1 MNLYRV
7 PSDLLLLGEHC
18 YLDCSDECYFTD
30 VYDCR
35 PKSGIKPTVL
45 LIKQECASTIRR
57 LAVELKPLLPPE
69 WTRSYTFVAIPSS
82 RGSNRPISAML
93 HHLQLNDIR
102 ELVVQRE
109 ATPLSRM
116 GWRLSP
122 VEREEFFALN
132 DLAADPKPSAVVL
145 VDDVLTTGSHFRAAR
160 SVVRKRWPGLRI
172 IGLFLARTCSR
183 RKHQCYFNERRPARH
198 MPWCCAEALALLPK
212 ASDQH
217 LRMCSDVDG

>member
-7 PSDLLLLGEHC
+7 PTDLLLLGEHC

-30 VYDCR
+30 VYDCH
-35 PKSGIKPTVL
+35 KSGIRSTVFL
-45 LIKQECASTIRR
+45 VKQECANTIARI
-57 LAVELKPLLPPE
+57 AVELRPLLPAE
-69 WTRSYTFVAIPSS
+69 WTRSYTFVAMPSS
-82 RGSNRPISAML
+82 HGSNRPISAL
-93 HHLQLNDIR
+93 LNHLQLNDTR
-102 ELVVQRE
+102 ELVVQRK
-109 ATPLSRM
+109 ATPLSCT

-122 VEREEFFALN
+122 VEREAFFALN

-172 IGLFLARTCSR
+172 IGLFLARACSR

-198 MPWCCAEALALLPK
+198 PWCCAGAPALLPK
-212 ASDQH
+212 ASDPH
-217 LRMCSDVDG
+217 LPMCSDVDS